1 METLSKNLMIL
12 RKKRGLSREA
22 VARALEISSMTYQR
36 YEKDLRD
43 PTAPLVGLGGDA
55 DCFRYCIAGKPAFL
69 SQDHQIFRQCFHG
82 APFLHFM
89 IS

>member
-43 PTAPLVGLGGDA
+43 PTAPLMVKLADFYGVTLDQLVG
-55 DCFRYCIAGKPAFL
+55 R
-69 SQDHQIFRQCFHG
+69 
-82 APFLHFM
+82 APLPDQEP
-89 IS
+89 

>member
-43 PTAPLVGLGGDA
+43 PTAPLMVKLADFYGVTLDQLVGL
-55 DCFRYCIAGKPAFL
+55 
-69 SQDHQIFRQCFHG
+69 
-82 APFLHFM
+82 APLPDQEA
-89 IS
+89 